1 MSLTHLFSLAPHP
14 FFLFFAWQLKLR
26 GQEGIWEAI
35 TVVCFGSLTPTP
47 SPWLCRSNAATLPAC
62 CLGNKHIFNHPGPA
76 SAKATLA
83 EPCLTS
89 SGQKSWTAIWWTQA
103 IRVKPCL
110 LNPGHISG
118 SQTVKSRSYSLSSLC
133 WNWASEDMPFNLS
146 VCSTQA
152 TLVKPRW
159 SNPGQESHTPLSVFR
174 PQKSC
179 CPGWNQARK
188 GWSVFGWVSSSVVML
203 ATCWLTVGSSDVNPT
218 QLRAGNEVRCKTEE
232 KTS

>member
-1 MSLTHLFSLAPHP
+1 MYRHSLINLSHELVHCSTQVSHQQTPSSKPQTQVLIPPPCSPYVFDPPFPLAPHP

-89 SGQKSWTAIWWTQA
+89 SGQKSWTAI
-103 IRVKPCL
+103 
-110 LNPGHISG
+110 
-118 SQTVKSRSYSLSSLC
+118 
-133 WNWASEDMPFNLS
+133 
-146 VCSTQA
+146 
-152 TLVKPRW
+152 
-159 SNPGQESHTPLSVFR
+159 
-174 PQKSC
+174 
-179 CPGWNQARK
+179 
-188 GWSVFGWVSSSVVML
+188 
-203 ATCWLTVGSSDVNPT
+203 
-218 QLRAGNEVRCKTEE
+218 
-232 KTS
+232 